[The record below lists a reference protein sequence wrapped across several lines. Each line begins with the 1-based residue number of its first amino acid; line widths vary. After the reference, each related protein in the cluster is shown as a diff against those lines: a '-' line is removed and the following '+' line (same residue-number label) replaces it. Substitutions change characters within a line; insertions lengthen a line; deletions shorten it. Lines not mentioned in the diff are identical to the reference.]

1 MAINTPTTSAEN
13 RNQEEVLIQK
23 TRAEALKKASTVG
36 GFQSDYK
43 RMMSDMMEGKMPK
56 NTDGA
61 TAHDSMVLDK
71 EKLGKVIK
79 NEQKMVEKA
88 TEGNEQMGLE
98 DMEGG
103 VLGYNTIG
111 EGREGAK
118 LNRAKFHAVEKHE
131 DALAIKQVAEH
142 EAAHGDQVELTGELV
157 LDGKEIDPLLVL
169 EGHAEIRGNEGI
181 GQGMNY
187 HRDNQPE
194 KTYAEGQRLM
204 AGVIRRTSREE
215 VERVLTQTGDL
226 SELQALIDR
235 EKKAASLPI
244 AIKP

>member
-1 MAINTPTTSAEN
+1 M
-13 RNQEEVLIQK
+13 EEMVVQK
-23 TRAEALKKASTVG
+23 ARTEALKNAQTVG
-36 GFQSDYK
+36 SFRSDYK

-56 NTDGA
+56 NTDGGS
-61 TAHDSMVLDK
+61 THVGMVLDK
-71 EKLGKVIK
+71 AKLGKVIE
-79 NEQKMVEKA
+79 NEQQMVEKA
-88 TEGNEQMGLE
+88 TDGNEEMGLE

-118 LNRAKFHAVEKHE
+118 LNRAMFHAVEKHE

-142 EAAHGDQVELTGELV
+142 EAAHGDQRELTGELV
-157 LDGKEIDPLLVL
+157 IDGKEIDPLLVL

-187 HRDNQPE
+187 HRENQPE

-204 AGVIRRTSREE
+204 AEVVRRTSREQ

-235 EKKAASLPI
+235 EQKAGLAP
-244 AIKP
+244 ARN